1 MKRQR
6 GFTLVEIAVALVI
19 FAVVAT
25 VSYRMLTR
33 TKETYNS
40 QRDLVET
47 QQNARLAMQTITSD
61 LRQISFGKDATQ
73 PSVVYAG
80 IDSIVFV
87 ADLFDSIPG
96 AEVVSIH
103 LSPTLDSGTVN
114 PSDRIIER
122 SVRDTTGSSVLTGPV
137 AYGVADSGLTFLYF
151 DRDGEP
157 MSFPIVQP
165 EHISE
170 VEVAVTTETAHRRQ
184 PVGYQEVTVTSI
196 VYPRNLPFT
205 PPMPRPNPP
214 GCGGLTSPNCESL
227 SLSWTTPTQN
237 TDGSELRFNDISH
250 FSVYYGATTDSMNL
264 DTRLARNVN
273 DWTVK
278 DLVGG
283 QSYYIAVTATS
294 VAGVQSQFC
303 MRNGTVGAAAAP
315 KAPASSSVGG
325 GIGAVSVGWASV
337 SEDTLDNLITAQ
349 VTYAVYRGTSSG
361 FALDGGSRLVQ
372 GLYDTTYTDFVS
384 DSCVTYFYRVTAEAC
399 GIEGAGSAEASISL
413 PTKPSCPPVVY
424 AQEGASSGEIVVIWT
439 APTTRVDGSPLPFS
453 EISGHRVYY
462 SLVPGT
468 YTDSVDVGAITF
480 RVISGLQD
488 CSTYYVNVATIDGC
502 GTRGMLCPGQ
512 EGAAR
517 TSAPCNEY
525 VPTEVAWLTL
535 DPGDRQ
541 MELTWGANT
550 VDCDLDGY
558 RVHYGDMP
566 GVYDGVGATE
576 GPSPVFVG
584 AAAAH
589 LDSSTG
595 RFTLHG
601 LEACTQYYVNV
612 TAVDV
617 CSPPLESDWGPE
629 QSDMTVCG
637 SCDIAKACVTEIA
650 EGSGQERVR
659 YQIGNEG
666 ATDLTVDVMEVEWSG
681 GTGLREIVYGGV
693 SVWNSTGSAGED
705 PTGVQYSPA
714 EIDVDDFDVL
724 SSEDFGNPRE
734 MELVFDGT
742 ATGDVVDV
750 TFDTDEGLCTISLS
764 PCGVL
769 FEEDF
774 TQSNGSPQGWTP
786 RTGSNWSVVSNT
798 LRTTSDGR
806 ITPDALGFS
815 HGDYTASVRTKA
827 GGWSSY
833 RRAGIY
839 VRYLDTGNYYL
850 LRYYPYYDLLE
861 LRKKVNNGGLD
872 LLAYTYAFNIAD
884 DTWYDLKIAAYGNT
898 FRVWF
903 DGQLVDW
910 AGSTG
915 TVVTDNSLA
924 AGNIAMYGWSMGYA
938 YFDDVR
944 VEPTCGCGGSIP

>member
-1 MKRQR
+1 MKNQR
-6 GFTLVEIAVALVI
+6 GFTLVELAVALLI
-19 FAVVAT
+19 FAAVAT
-25 VSYRMLTR
+25 VSYRMLIGTR
-33 TKETYNS
+33 EAYTT

-87 ADLFDSIPG
+87 ADLFDTIPG

-103 LSPTLDSGTVN
+103 LTPTLDSGTVN
-114 PSDRIIER
+114 PSDRIIAR
-122 SVRDTTGSSVLTGPV
+122 TVWDTTGGEVLTGPV

-151 DRDGEP
+151 DRDGDP
-157 MSFPIVQP
+157 MAFPIVQP

-170 VEVAVTTETAHRRQ
+170 VEVAVTAQTAHSRDA
-184 PVGYQEVTVTSI
+184 VGYQDVTITSI

-227 SLSWTTPTQN
+227 TMSWTTPTQN
-237 TDGSELRFNDISH
+237 TDGSELQFNDISH

-264 DTRLARNVN
+264 DTRLARNMN
-273 DWTVK
+273 EWTVK

-294 VAGVQSQFC
+294 VAGVESFPC
-303 MRNGTVGAAAAP
+303 RRNGAVGAAAAP
-315 KAPASSSVGG
+315 KAPESPSVGG
-325 GIGAVSVGWASV
+325 GVGAVGLTWRSVT
-337 SEDTLDNLITAQ
+337 EDTLDNQITAE
-349 VTYAVYRGTSSG
+349 VTYTVYRGASSG
-361 FALDGGSRLVQ
+361 FALDGGSQLAA

-384 DSCVTYFYRVTAEAC
+384 DSCVTFFYRVTAEAC
-399 GIEGAGSAEASISL
+399 GIEGEGSAETSISL
-413 PTKPSCPPVVY
+413 PPKPSCPPVVY
-424 AQEGASSGEIVVIWT
+424 AQEGSSSGEIVVLWT
-439 APTTRVDGSPLPFS
+439 APTTRVDGSPLPPS
-453 EISGHRVYY
+453 QISGHRVYY
-462 SLVPGT
+462 SLVPGA
-468 YTDSVDVGAITF
+468 YTDSVEVGVIAF

-488 CSTYYVNVATIDGC
+488 CSTYYVNVATIDDC
-502 GTRGMLCPGQ
+502 GVRGMLCPGQ

-525 VPTEVAWLTL
+525 VPEEVDWISLS
-535 DPGDRQ
+535 PGDRNL
-541 MELTWGANT
+541 ELTWAANR

-558 RVHYGDMP
+558 RVYYGDMP
-566 GVYDGVGATE
+566 GVYNGTTATE
-576 GPSPVFVG
+576 GPSPVFIN

-601 LEACTQYYVNV
+601 LEPCTQYYVNV

-617 CSPPLESDWGPE
+617 CTPPLESAWGPE
-629 QSDMTVCG
+629 QTDMTICG
-637 SCDIAKACVTEIA
+637 SCDLAKACVTEIA
-650 EGSGQERVR
+650 EGGSQERIR

-666 ATDLTVDVMEVEWSG
+666 GTNVTVESMEIEWGG
-681 GTGLREIVYGGV
+681 GTGLREIVYDGV
-693 SVWNSTGSAGED
+693 TVWDYTGAHGED
-705 PTGVQYSPA
+705 PTGVQYSPVV
-714 EIDVDDFDVL
+714 IDVDDFGVGSD
-724 SSEDFGNPRE
+724 EDFGDPRE

-742 ATGDVVDV
+742 ATGDMVDV
-750 TFDTDEGLCTISLS
+750 SFDTNEGLCTITLS

-774 TQSNGSPQGWTP
+774 TQSNGAPQGWTP
-786 RTGSNWSVVSNT
+786 RTGSNWRVVGNT

-806 ITPDALGFS
+806 ITPDAFGFS

-827 GGWSSY
+827 GGSSAY
-833 RRAGIY
+833 RRGGIY
-839 VRYLDTGNYYL
+839 VRYNDTGNYYL
-850 LRYYPYYDLLE
+850 LRYYPYFDRLE
-861 LRKKVNNGGLD
+861 LLRKVNNGALVT
-872 LLAYTYAFNIAD
+872 LASTSQFNISD
-884 DTWYDLKIAAYGNT
+884 DTWYDLQIAAYLNT

-910 AGSTG
+910 DGSTG
-915 TVVTDNSLA
+915 TVVTDNAIST
-924 AGNIAMYGWSMGYA
+924 GNIAMYGWSMGNA